1 MTEINEAQKIIDSL
15 QDVFNLTSTENFEKV
30 KKEAKG
36 NVAEGYSSTAASS
49 GYSSKAASSG
59 NYSKAASS
67 GYSSTAASSGDY
79 STASA
84 TGENVCAFAC
94 GRNVMAKAS
103 KGGGIALS
111 EYDDKGK
118 LLAVAASIVDGKK
131 LLAGEWYKLEGG
143 KFIHVDMS
151 DNIFSRVKSIKKIG
165 GAVVKTVIIDGEKKK
180 SYVYISGGK
189 SAHGVTVE
197 KAKADLRYK
206 IADRDASKFKAWNKT
221 EKRPIDDLI
230 EAYRVI
236 TGACES
242 GTRAFVESQKIT
254 AKKMSVDEVI
264 TATKGAY
271 GNEAFAK
278 FWSAA

>member
-1 MTEINEAQKIIDSL
+1 MTNEINTLDEAQKIIAGL
-15 QDVFNLTSTENFEKV
+15 KDVFNLPSSENFEKL

-36 NVAEGYSSTAASS
+36 NVAEGNYSTAASSGNYSTAASS
-49 GYSSKAASSG
+49 GY
-59 NYSKAASS
+59 N
-67 GYSSTAASSGDY
+67 STAASSGY
-79 STASA
+79 NSTASA

-94 GRNVMAKAS
+94 GRNVMAKSS

-118 LLAVAASIVDGKK
+118 LIAVAAAIIDGKK
-131 LLAGEWYKLEGG
+131 LLDDEWYKLEGG
-143 KFIHVDMS
+143 KFVHVDMS
-151 DNIFSRVKSIKKIG
+151 DGIFSRVKSIKKIG
-165 GAVVKTVIIDGEKKK
+165 GATVKTVIIDGQKKK
-180 SYVYISGGK
+180 SYIYISGNK
-189 SAHGVTVE
+189 SAHGETIE

-206 IADRDASKFKAWNKT
+206 IADRDTSKFKAWDKK
-221 EKRPIDDLI
+221 EKRSLDDLI

-242 GTRAFVESQKIT
+242 GTRAFVEGQKIT
-254 AKKMSVDEVI
+254 AKKLSVEEVI

-278 FWSAA
+278 FFKEAGNETN